1 MIIGSGITI
10 GSNITFSDLPTIP
23 YIPAELY
30 SFTTFTFATG
40 NTLGPTGTNAR
51 WLFGNSYSNVGNT
64 WLQSTAYF
72 NTTGNGY
79 QYWTVPQTGNY
90 QITAAGARSGY
101 PVFTANAAS
110 TAWSA
115 NAAGRGVTIRGT
127 VPLTQGQVI
136 TIAVGQP
143 SANAPSQASFSTP
156 GGGGGTFVV
165 FTNNNAPIIVAG
177 GGGSP
182 GTYSGNTYLNNGGNA
197 VTTTW
202 GGNSWTGAPGG
213 FNGWGGNAH
222 VNRNGTI
229 SNNPYDGGG
238 GGGFYV
244 PGAYGGTPA
253 NTRPGSTSTGQFG
266 QGGWH
271 FLANLVGGAR
281 TTTYSTQV
289 SDGGFGGGGGPGPIS
304 GAGGGGYSGGGGGY
318 GATNTVVDS
327 GGGGGSYIIN
337 SASNVATSDG
347 NYETVSTF
355 NGSSITNLGTSSY
368 NTGHGYVTITKV

>member
-1 MIIGSGITI
+1 MIIQSGITI
-10 GSNITFSDLPTIP
+10 GSNITVGDLPTSP
-23 YIPAELY
+23 YLPPYLY
-30 SFTTFTFATG
+30 EFLTFTFATG
-40 NTLGPTGTNAR
+40 NTLGPTGANAR

-64 WLQSTAYF
+64 WLQSTSYY

-79 QYWTVPQTGNY
+79 QYWTVPETGNY

-101 PVFTANAAS
+101 PTFTGNA
-110 TAWSA
+110 AWSA
-115 NAAGRGVTIRGT
+115 NAAGRGVTIQGT

-143 SANAPSQASFSTP
+143 SANAPSSASFSVP

-182 GTYSGNTYLNNGGNA
+182 GNWTGNTFLTNGGNA

-202 GGNSWTGAPGG
+202 GGNSYAGAPGG

-222 VNRNGTI
+222 VNRNGVI
-229 SNNPYDGGG
+229 SLNSYDGGG
-238 GGGFYV
+238 GGGFYL
-244 PGAYGGTPA
+244 PGAYGGPPA
-253 NTRPGSTSTGQFG
+253 NTRPGSTSTGSYG
-266 QGGWH
+266 QGGRH

-281 TTTYSTQV
+281 TTTYNTQT
-289 SDGGFGGGGGPGPIS
+289 SDGGFGGGGGPGPIT

-318 GATNTVVDS
+318 GTTSTVVDS
-327 GGGGGSYIIN
+327 GGGGGSYIII

-347 NYETVSTF
+347 QYETLSTF
-355 NGSSITNLGTSSY
+355 NSASITNLGSSSY
-368 NTGHGYVTITKV
+368 NTGPGYVTILKL